1 MDRQIPQEADTATV
15 HIQRGSLGITVQL
28 PVADGFQTDHY
39 IFKADI
45 RQCFHELRMGSD
57 KISSAIADKGFV
69 DLMASD
75 QGNKLPEPFLIIEK
89 IVIHNLDIGT

>member
-45 RQCFHELRMGSD
+45 RRMGSD